1 MVRQNNYA
9 CVSPM
14 APACYAP
21 DAPTLRRSGRSIL
34 RGSCFS
40 NASMKSLF
48 TLKYSHQTPD
58 GERSSFD
65 TPKNSRK
72 AKNMKGRTLVAGG
85 FLSVALLS
93 SSINGIPQAAA
104 MEDAPIPTTPA
115 ATCPVSDQA
124 ASAEV
129 SLNEIA
135 RPSTSASLSNL
146 SISAVST
153 LSEPNMTNSALPMH
167 TKRDCHR
174 AYERD
179 SKRCRKA
186 PGGARGRAICWTAIA
201 TKYATC
207 LAGANG

>member
-1 MVRQNNYA
+1 MN
-9 CVSPM
+9 
-14 APACYAP
+14 
-21 DAPTLRRSGRSIL
+21 
-34 RGSCFS
+34 
-40 NASMKSLF
+40 
-48 TLKYSHQTPD
+48 
-58 GERSSFD
+58 
-65 TPKNSRK
+65 
-72 AKNMKGRTLVAGG
+72 GRTLVAGG

-115 ATCPVSDQA
+115 ATCPASDQA
-124 ASAEV
+124 ASVEV
-129 SLNEIA
+129 ALNEIA
-135 RPSTSASLSNL
+135 QPSTSASLGNL
-146 SISAVST
+146 SINAVST
-153 LSEPNMTNSALPMH
+153 LSKPNMTNSALPMH

-186 PGGARGRAICWTAIA
+186 PGGARGRAICWAAIA

>member
-1 MVRQNNYA
+1 
-9 CVSPM
+9 
-14 APACYAP
+14 
-21 DAPTLRRSGRSIL
+21 
-34 RGSCFS
+34 
-40 NASMKSLF
+40 
-48 TLKYSHQTPD
+48 
-58 GERSSFD
+58 
-65 TPKNSRK
+65 
-72 AKNMKGRTLVAGG
+72 MKGRTLVAGG

-104 MEDAPIPTTPA
+104 MEDAPIPTTQA
-115 ATCPVSDQA
+115 ATCAVSDQA

-129 SLNEIA
+129 SINEISQ
-135 RPSTSASLSNL
+135 PSASASLGNF

-153 LSEPNMTNSALPMH
+153 LSKPNMTTSALPMH

-179 SKRCRKA
+179 SKKCRKA
-186 PGGARGRAICWTAIA
+186 PGGARGRAICRTAIA

>member
-1 MVRQNNYA
+1 
-9 CVSPM
+9 
-14 APACYAP
+14 
-21 DAPTLRRSGRSIL
+21 
-34 RGSCFS
+34 
-40 NASMKSLF
+40 
-48 TLKYSHQTPD
+48 
-58 GERSSFD
+58 
-65 TPKNSRK
+65 
-72 AKNMKGRTLVAGG
+72 MKGKTLVAGG

-104 MEDAPIPTTPA
+104 MEDAPIPTTQA
-115 ATCPVSDQA
+115 ATCAVSNQA

-135 RPSTSASLSNL
+135 RPSTSASLGNL

-153 LSEPNMTNSALPMH
+153 LSKPNMTNNALPMH

-186 PGGARGRAICWTAIA
+186 PGPPPARAQPGGAVLTF
-201 TKYATC
+201 YVEF
-207 LAGANG
+207 LAGAKGKTKVPDLTHFAEISTDISATWILGGSSKVNAKSIRSPWN